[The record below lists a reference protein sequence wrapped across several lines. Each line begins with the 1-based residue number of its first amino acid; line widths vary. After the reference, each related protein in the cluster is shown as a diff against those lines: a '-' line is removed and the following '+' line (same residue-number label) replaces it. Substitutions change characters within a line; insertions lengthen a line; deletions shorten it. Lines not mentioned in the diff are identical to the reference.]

1 MAETVYTGVTDAQG
15 VTGNLFQG
23 TKFWLSQK
31 VPQRKRFTD
40 QVKANGGEITPLEKE
55 ADVKIVDHAK
65 KEQFP
70 GTYSYQYIEYSVR
83 NGALED
89 LETHAVG
96 PPAGSLRTVGSIIQ
110 PPKSSRT
117 KFTDE
122 DDRFLVNWV
131 VSFEQ
136 RGGATAGNEIY
147 KQLEEK
153 VTEQSNFSIRRAH
166 THTFPIQNP
175 RHTFQ
180 SWRDRWVKY
189 LKDRPRSAFISQE
202 APPTPP
208 AEPSVDAK
216 ASSKPATPQQAR
228 PKPFSKADAETLL
241 SVGHDIMNILPEN
254 ANEAWTRQEWQDFWE
269 KSIRPVYLERKAMSA
284 SSPSKPQRATG
295 FKTAEESDQPEQLDT
310 TTLPVRVSPFKKGSE
325 EPNETRGPSY
335 HPESPRSYNKAPSL
349 DQEAEASRAN
359 FLDGASDARGSSPP
373 TKRKRPLSEE
383 VEEVPSSSPPQQ
395 HRSTKRLRYTDV
407 DAPRIEVKAT
417 PQHDRIKDIARE
429 IPDTFA
435 TEHQEGAEVFD
446 LVDHLEKEREFSD
459 SVDDDE
465 NYSTQNSLPVS
476 PELGHSPIQSF
487 NSTHRQVS
495 KTQAAF
501 DDPTPQIDFD
511 LAEPDG
517 GFSED
522 EIGDK
527 KDEKKGEPVLQEGDS
542 EETDVFHSLE
552 ADEQDE
558 VPATRHPPPPNPG
571 LDSDSDGGPT
581 PRSSPPMMSPR
592 HNQATTQ
599 ALLAA
604 ETQELDFSLP
614 EPEGGWDAALL
625 PSSPPQ
631 LPPSTPPEPDPRA
644 LAAEPK
650 SPSLDPGDEL
660 EAFMDNA
667 ISLGY
672 SDDAVS
678 LALKCTGFDYLLSAR
693 VLEALKATNRL
704 PRTMRGCWTEED
716 DADLDSVDAR
726 RIRKLEEKHGKE
738 ALEGRWTFLKEF
750 NK

>member
-1 MAETVYTGVTDAQG
+1 MAEIVYTGVTDAQG

-31 VPQRKRFTD
+31 VPQRKRFID

-55 ADVKIVDHAK
+55 AEVKIVDHAK

-70 GTYSYQYIEYSVR
+70 GTYSYQYIEFSVR

-96 PPAGSLRTVGSIIQ
+96 PPSGSHRTVGSIIQ

-147 KQLEEK
+147 KQLEAK
-153 VTEQSNFSIRRAH
+153 
-166 THTFPIQNP
+166 NP

-216 ASSKPATPQQAR
+216 ASSKPPTPQQAR

-254 ANEAWTRQEWQDFWE
+254 ANEAWARWAEARDNPNDHSRQEWQDFWE

-284 SSPSKPQRATG
+284 SSPSKPQRATEIR
-295 FKTAEESDQPEQLDT
+295 TAEESDKPEQLDT
-310 TTLPVRVSPFKKGSE
+310 TTLPVRTSPFEQGSE
-325 EPNETRGPSY
+325 EPHETRSPSY
-335 HPESPRSYNKAPSL
+335 HPESPGSYNKAPSL
-349 DQEAEASRAN
+349 DQEAKTSRAHS
-359 FLDGASDARGSSPP
+359 LDGASDARHGSRSP
-373 TKRKRPLSEE
+373 TKRKRPFSEE
-383 VEEVPSSSPPQQ
+383 VEELPSSSPPGQ
-395 HRSTKRLRYTDV
+395 HRSPKRMRYTDV

-417 PQHDRIKDIARE
+417 PQHDRIKDMARE

-446 LVDHLEKEREFSD
+446 LVDHLEKERAFSD

-465 NYSTQNSLPVS
+465 NPSTQKSHPVS
-476 PELGHSPIQSF
+476 PELGRSPIQSF

-495 KTQAAF
+495 TTQAMF
-501 DDPTPQIDFD
+501 DDPAPQIDFD

-522 EIGDK
+522 EVGDK
-527 KDEKKGEPVLQEGDS
+527 REEEKGEPVLQEGDS
-542 EETDVFHSLE
+542 EETDVFHSLD
-552 ADEQDE
+552 ANGQDE
-558 VPATRHPPPPNPG
+558 VPTTRHTPKPNPAS
-571 LDSDSDGGPT
+571 DSDSDGGPT
-581 PRSSPPMMSPR
+581 PRSSPPVMPTR

-631 LPPSTPPEPDPRA
+631 LPPSSPLGPDPKP
-644 LAAEPK
+644 LPAEPK
-650 SPSLDPGDEL
+650 GPSLDAGDEL
-660 EAFMDNA
+660 DAFMDNA
-667 ISLGY
+667 VSLGY

-678 LALKCTGFDYLLSAR
+678 LALKCTGFDYVLSAR

-716 DADLDSVDAR
+716 DADLDDMDAR

-738 ALEGRWTFLKEF
+738 ALDGRWAFLKDF